1 MSRHE
6 IENLYSL
13 AVGVEI
19 GVNRDSL
26 DCTMQVLLVNQVFVQ
41 SVGPGLNSS
50 FFAPCYHLWF
60 ALRAWSSSGSP
71 TCWLA

>member
-19 GVNRDSL
+19 GVNGKAGHKSVNSL
-26 DCTMQVLLVNQVFVQ
+26 TITFV
-41 SVGPGLNSS
+41 PRRL
-50 FFAPCYHLWF
+50 FFA
-60 ALRAWSSSGSP
+60 AQQRIAI
-71 TCWLA
+71 T

>member
-19 GVNRDSL
+19 GVNGVSL
-26 DCTMQVLLVNQVFVQ
+26 DRGMQVLLVH
-41 SVGPGLNSS
+41 
-50 FFAPCYHLWF
+50 C
-60 ALRAWSSSGSP
+60 
-71 TCWLA
+71 